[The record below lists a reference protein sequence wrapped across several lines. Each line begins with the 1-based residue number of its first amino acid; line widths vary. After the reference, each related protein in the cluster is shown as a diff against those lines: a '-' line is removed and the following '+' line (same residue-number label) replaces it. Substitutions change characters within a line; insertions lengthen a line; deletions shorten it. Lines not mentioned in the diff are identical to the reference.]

1 MKLLT
6 YQYQDQ
12 THIGVLSPDM
22 TRVYPLSAF
31 GIQAKTMEQLI
42 IESDRIALNALREKV
57 TAGCPESIAL
67 EDVRLLPPIPEAR
80 QAVICLENN
89 YYKSEEE
96 KQQAIS
102 AGTAPKWPT
111 IYYKKASSAN
121 RPGGE
126 IPSYPDYAGQLDF
139 EPGLAMITAADIRG
153 IPESDAGKYI
163 FGYTIINNIIS
174 RELVQKFRRPV
185 VACSLDGFLP
195 MGPWIVTS
203 DEFEENPTF
212 NITVSRNE
220 LPVFSCSTSLM
231 KFKQNYIVSD
241 LCRYSTLK
249 AASIIWLGT
258 PYGCIQDQ
266 QDPKYLS
273 AGDQLSCTISKIGT
287 LQNTVI

>member
-12 THIGVLSPDM
+12 THIGMLSPDM
-22 TRVYPLSAF
+22 TWVYPLSAF
-31 GIQAKTMEQLI
+31 GIQAQTMEQLI
-42 IESDRIALNALREKV
+42 IESDRAALNALREKAA
-57 TAGCPESIAL
+57 AGCPESVAF
-67 EDVRLLPPIPEAR
+67 EDVLLLPPIPEAR

-89 YYKSEEE
+89 YYTSEEE
-96 KQQAIS
+96 KQQAI
-102 AGTAPKWPT
+102 ADGTAPKWPAV
-111 IYYKKASSAN
+111 YYKKASSAN
-121 RPGGE
+121 RPDGE

-153 IPESDAGKYI
+153 IPEADAGRYI

-185 VACSLDGFLP
+185 VASSLDGFLP

-203 DEFEENPTF
+203 DEFEENPIF
-212 NITVSRNE
+212 DITASRNGR
-220 LPVFSCSTSLM
+220 PVLSCSTSLM
-231 KFKQNYIVSD
+231 KFKQNYLISD

-258 PYGCIQDQ
+258 PHGCIQDQ
-266 QDPKYLS
+266 QEPKYLS
-273 AGDQLSCTISKIGT
+273 AGDRLSCTISRIGT
-287 LQNTVI
+287 LRNTVV

>member
-6 YQYQDQ
+6 YQYRNQ
-12 THIGVLSPDM
+12 THIGMLSPDM

-31 GIQAKTMEQLI
+31 GIQAKTMEQLV
-42 IESDRIALNALREKV
+42 IESDRAALNALREKAA
-57 TAGCPESIAL
+57 AGCPESVAF
-67 EDVRLLPPIPEAR
+67 EDVLLLPPIPEAR

-89 YYKSEEE
+89 YYTSEEE
-96 KQQAIS
+96 KQQAI
-102 AGTAPKWPT
+102 ADGTAPKWPAV
-111 IYYKKASSAN
+111 YYKKASSAN
-121 RPGGE
+121 RPDGE

-153 IPESDAGKYI
+153 IPEADAGRYI

-185 VACSLDGFLP
+185 VASSLDGFLP

-203 DEFEENPTF
+203 DEFEENPIF
-212 NITVSRNE
+212 DITASRNGR
-220 LPVFSCSTSLM
+220 PVLSCSTSLM

-258 PYGCIQDQ
+258 PHGCIQDQ
-266 QDPKYLS
+266 QEPKYLS
-273 AGDQLSCTISKIGT
+273 AGDRLSCTISRIGT
-287 LQNTVI
+287 LRNTVV

>member
-12 THIGVLSPDM
+12 THIGMLSPDM

-42 IESDRIALNALREKV
+42 IESDRAALNALREKAA
-57 TAGCPESIAL
+57 AGCPESVAF
-67 EDVRLLPPIPEAR
+67 EDVLLLPPIPEAR

-89 YYKSEEE
+89 YYTSEEE
-96 KQQAIS
+96 KQQAI
-102 AGTAPKWPT
+102 ADGTAPKWPAV
-111 IYYKKASSAN
+111 YYKKASSAN
-121 RPGGE
+121 RPDGE

-139 EPGLAMITAADIRG
+139 EPGLAMITAADILG
-153 IPESDAGKYI
+153 IPEADAGRYI

-185 VACSLDGFLP
+185 VASSLDGFLP

-203 DEFEENPTF
+203 DEFEENPIF
-212 NITVSRNE
+212 DITASRNGR
-220 LPVFSCSTSLM
+220 PVLSCSTSLM
-231 KFKQNYIVSD
+231 KFKQNYLISD

-258 PYGCIQDQ
+258 PHGCIQDQ
-266 QDPKYLS
+266 QEPKYLS
-273 AGDQLSCTISKIGT
+273 AGDRLSCTISRIGT
-287 LQNTVI
+287 LRNTVV

>member
-6 YQYQDQ
+6 YQDQDQ
-12 THIGVLSPDM
+12 THIGMLSPDM

-42 IESDRIALNALREKV
+42 IESDRAALNTLREKAA
-57 TAGCPESIAL
+57 AGCPESVAFK
-67 EDVRLLPPIPEAR
+67 DVLLLPPIPEAR

-89 YYKSEEE
+89 YYTSEEE
-96 KQQAIS
+96 KQQAI
-102 AGTAPKWPT
+102 ADGTAPKWPAV
-111 IYYKKASSAN
+111 YYKKASSAN
-121 RPGGE
+121 RPDGE

-139 EPGLAMITAADIRG
+139 EPGLGMITAADIRG
-153 IPESDAGKYI
+153 IPEADAGRYI

-185 VACSLDGFLP
+185 VASSLDGFLP

-203 DEFEENPTF
+203 DEFEENPIF
-212 NITVSRNE
+212 DITASRNGR
-220 LPVFSCSTSLM
+220 PVLSCSTSLM

-258 PYGCIQDQ
+258 PHGCIQDQ
-266 QDPKYLS
+266 QEPKYLS
-273 AGDQLSCTISKIGT
+273 AGDRLSCTISRIGT
-287 LQNTVI
+287 LRNTVV